1 MTRWRIGARYP
12 VRLLA
17 LVLLALAL
25 GAAALFYGPVAL
37 TAAQVLGALAHPA
50 RADLA
55 TTIVWAIR
63 LPRILIGICVGAGL
77 GVAGAMLQML
87 FRNPLVDPYISGVSA
102 GAALAAV
109 TALSLSA
116 SFATIPAYAFAGGI
130 ACAAIVAFVGAS
142 GEGDGN
148 LRLVLAGVAIS
159 ALCAAIVTLVLL
171 DAGEAGGRSVIG
183 WLAGGISGRGWP
195 ELDWVAGY
203 LAVGFAASVFVL
215 RDLNALRLGTVAAA
229 GFGLNVDA
237 ARLRVLAIAALIT
250 AACVAVSG
258 VVGFVGLMVP
268 HAMRPL
274 VGGDARRLLPACAA
288 GGACVVL
295 LADALARTVAAPT
308 EIPLGVVLA
317 FAGVPFFLV
326 VARRPVDV

>member
-1 MTRWRIGARYP
+1 MTSRRIGANYP
-12 VRLLA
+12 FRLF
-17 LVLLALAL
+17 ALAL
-25 GAAALFYGPVAL
+25 FALGLAAAGLFYGPVAL
-37 TAAQVLGALAHPA
+37 DPAQVIGALLHPG
-50 RADLA
+50 RTDLA
-55 TTIVWAIR
+55 ATIVWEIR
-63 LPRILIGICVGAGL
+63 LPRVLIGICVGAGL

-87 FRNPLVDPYISGVSA
+87 FRNALVDPYISGVSA

-109 TALSLSA
+109 AALSLSA
-116 SFATIPAYAFAGGI
+116 SFAMIPAYAFAGGI
-130 ACAAIVAFVGAS
+130 ACAIVVAFVGAS
-142 GEGDGN
+142 GGADGN

-171 DAGEAGGRSVIG
+171 AAGEAGGRSVIG
-183 WLAGGISGRGWP
+183 WLAGGIGGRGWP
-195 ELDWVAGY
+195 ELSWVAIY
-203 LAVGFAASVFVL
+203 LAVGFAASVFAL

-268 HAMRPL
+268 HTMRRL

-288 GGACVVL
+288 GGACIVL
-295 LADALARTVAAPT
+295 LADALARTIAAPA
-308 EIPLGVVLA
+308 EVPLGVVLA
-317 FAGVPFFLV
+317 FAGVPFFLI
-326 VARRPVDV
+326 VARRPVEI